1 MSLARARARKEKRKC
16 KVDMSRTTKREQRA
30 QRGIRAAYV
39 EQLAYD
45 HAVRK
50 TALENLSA
58 VFLYAMHEKY
68 QYGAGRLAKLRDKMQ
83 SEFDAITAGNVSVK
97 EISEYLNNEIG
108 LPCSDNQDP
117 KATRHRQIEFKAVR
131 EMSAA
136 FLMALLDEFG
146 FKKKRLGDA
155 YMHCADLSV
164 RLDEKKI
171 TYPEI
176 RAEIKKIFRRPAM
189 KEQGQ
194 YKAISKNRE
203 KVSLYD

>member
-1 MSLARARARKEKRKC
+1 MSFARARARKHKKA
-16 KVDMSRTTKREQRA
+16 VGAGVTKAQKQIDRA
-30 QRGIRAAYV
+30 NRGVKQTYV
-39 EQLAYD
+39 YQMAYD

-68 QYGAGRLAKLRDKMQ
+68 QFGAGRLARLRDKMQ
-83 SEFDAITAGNVSVK
+83 SEFDAIIAKNVSVE
-97 EISEYLNNEIG
+97 EISEYLTNEIG
-108 LPCSDNQDP
+108 LYCGEGTPNDKS
-117 KATRHRQIEFKAVR
+117 RQRLIEFKAVK

-146 FKKKRLGDA
+146 YKKKRLGDA

-171 TYPEI
+171 TYDEI
-176 RAEIKKIFRRPAM
+176 REKIKEVFR
-189 KEQGQ
+189 KG
-194 YKAISKNRE
+194 NRA
-203 KVSLYD
+203 

>member
-1 MSLARARARKEKRKC
+1 MSLARAMTRKAKRARNEGVVR
-16 KVDMSRTTKREQRA
+16 VARREQRA

-45 HAVRK
+45 NAVRR

-58 VFLYAMHEKY
+58 VFLYSMHEKY
-68 QYGAGRLAKLRDKMQ
+68 KFGAGRLARLRDKMQ
-83 SEFDAITAGNVSVK
+83 SEFDSIRKGNVSVK
-97 EISEYLNNEIG
+97 EITEFLNDEIG

-117 KATRHRQIEFKAVR
+117 KANRHRQIEFKAVR

-136 FLMALLDEFG
+136 FLMALLDEFD

-164 RLDEKKI
+164 RLDEKEI

-176 RAEIKKIFRRPAM
+176 RAKISEIFQRSGY
-189 KEQGQ
+189 KEQGR
-194 YKAISKNRE
+194 YKAVSKNRE
-203 KVSLYD
+203 KVG